1 MNKVYINGIL
11 LDGSENMVP
20 HKGKVIFVDGEK
32 ISRIEDKKGAKL
44 KGYEIVD
51 LKGKYIM
58 PGLINLH
65 VHMPA
70 GGKPKKKQQDFRK
83 LVKLITSN
91 PISYAAVPM
100 VVKKNAV
107 TELMS
112 GVTTL
117 RAVGGIKNSESK
129 IRDKINAGKI
139 LGPRML
145 VANEA
150 ISVPG
155 GHMAGSLAYEATSV
169 EDAIK
174 YAKKIIETKPDLLKL
189 MITGGVLDAE
199 VRGEPGVLK
208 MAPEMV
214 KAACDVAHANG
225 LKVAAHVESTEGV
238 KVALENGVDTIE
250 HGAKTTE
257 EIIQLFKEKGAYH
270 VATLSAVMPY
280 ALLPLEVTNFK
291 EDDQFNGNVVFKG
304 IVDCANECLKEGVT
318 VGLGTD
324 TGCPYITHYDMW
336 REIYYFTKY
345 CHVSNAFALHTATQ
359 VNAKIIGL
367 EEEIGTIAEGF
378 CADMIVTEDNPLEDI
393 KALRHVD
400 MVITRGRLIQNPK
413 VKKMENVEDA
423 LDTLL

>member
-1 MNKVYINGIL
+1 MNKVYINGII

-100 VVKKNAV
+100 VVKKNAQM
-107 TELMS
+107 ELMS

-208 MAPEMV
+208 MPPEMV

-250 HGAKTTE
+250 HGAKTTD
-257 EIIQLFKEKGAYH
+257 EIIQLFKERGAYH

-291 EDDQFNGNVVFKG
+291 EDDQFNGNVVFQG
-304 IVDCANECLKEGVT
+304 IVDCANECLKEGIT

-359 VNAKIIGL
+359 VNAKVIGL

-400 MVITRGRLIQNPK
+400 MVITKGRLIQNTK

-423 LDTLL
+423 LDSLL

>member
-1 MNKVYINGIL
+1 
-11 LDGSENMVP
+11 
-20 HKGKVIFVDGEK
+20 
-32 ISRIEDKKGAKL
+32 
-44 KGYEIVD
+44 
-51 LKGKYIM
+51 
-58 PGLINLH
+58 
-65 VHMPA
+65 
-70 GGKPKKKQQDFRK
+70 
-83 LVKLITSN
+83 
-91 PISYAAVPM
+91 
-100 VVKKNAV
+100 
-107 TELMS
+107 
-112 GVTTL
+112 
-117 RAVGGIKNSESK
+117 
-129 IRDKINAGKI
+129 
-139 LGPRML
+139 
-145 VANEA
+145 
-150 ISVPG
+150 
-155 GHMAGSLAYEATSV
+155 
-169 EDAIK
+169 
-174 YAKKIIETKPDLLKL
+174 
-189 MITGGVLDAE
+189 
-199 VRGEPGVLK
+199 
-208 MAPEMV
+208 
-214 KAACDVAHANG
+214 
-225 LKVAAHVESTEGV
+225 
-238 KVALENGVDTIE
+238 
-250 HGAKTTE
+250 
-257 EIIQLFKEKGAYH
+257 
-270 VATLSAVMPY
+270 MPY

>member
-1 MNKVYINGIL
+1 MNKVYINGII
-11 LDGSENMVP
+11 LDGSENMIP
-20 HKGKVIFVDGEK
+20 QKDMVIFVDGEK
-32 ISRIEDKKGAKL
+32 ISRIEHKKGAKL
-44 KGYEIVD
+44 KGYEIID

-91 PISYAAVPM
+91 PISYAVVPM
-100 VVKKNAV
+100 VVKNNAKM
-107 TELMS
+107 ELMS

-117 RAVGGIKNSESK
+117 RAVGGIKDSESK
-129 IRDKINAGKI
+129 VRDKINSGKI

-155 GHMAGSLAYEATSV
+155 GHMAGSLAYEAESV

-174 YAKKIIETKPDLLKL
+174 YAKKIIEKKPDLLKL

-208 MAPEMV
+208 MSPEMV
-214 KAACDVAHANG
+214 KAACDVAHASG

-238 KVALENGVDTIE
+238 RVALQNGVDTIE
-250 HGAKTTE
+250 HGAKTDD
-257 EIIQLFKEKGAYH
+257 EIIQLFKDRGAYH

-280 ALLPLEVTNFK
+280 ALLPLEVTGFR
-291 EDDQFNGNVVFKG
+291 EDDQYNGNVVFQG
-304 IVDCANECLKEGVT
+304 IVDCAYECLKAGVT

-336 REIYYFTKY
+336 REVYYFTKY
-345 CHVSNAFALHTATQ
+345 CHVTNAFALHTATQ
-359 VNAKIIGL
+359 VNAKIVGL
-367 EEEIGTIAEGF
+367 EQEIGTIAEGF
-378 CADMIVTEDNPLEDI
+378 CADMIVTEENPLEDI
-393 KALRHVD
+393 KALRNID
-400 MVITRGRLIQNPK
+400 MVITKGRLIQNPV
-413 VKKMENVEDA
+413 VKKMENVEEA
-423 LDTLL
+423 LDSLL

>member
-189 MITGGVLDAE
+189 MVTGGVLDAE

-250 HGAKTTE
+250 
-257 EIIQLFKEKGAYH
+257 
-270 VATLSAVMPY
+270 
-280 ALLPLEVTNFK
+280 NFK

>member
-1 MNKVYINGIL
+1 MDKVYINGII
-11 LDGSENMVP
+11 LDGSENMIP
-20 HKGKVIFVDGEK
+20 QKDMVIFVDGEK
-32 ISRIEDKKGAKL
+32 ISRIEPKKGAKL
-44 KGYEIVD
+44 KGYEIID

-70 GGKPKKKQQDFRK
+70 GGNPKKKQQDLRK

-100 VVKKNAV
+100 VVKNNAKM
-107 TELMS
+107 ELMS

-117 RAVGGIKNSESK
+117 RAVGGIKDSESK
-129 IRDKINAGKI
+129 VRDKINSGKI

-155 GHMAGSLAYEATSV
+155 GHMAGSLAYEAESV

-174 YAKKIIETKPDLLKL
+174 YAKKIIEKKPDLLKL

-208 MAPEMV
+208 MSPEMV
-214 KAACDVAHANG
+214 KAACDVAHASG

-238 KVALENGVDTIE
+238 RVALQNGVDTIE
-250 HGAKTTE
+250 HGAKTDD
-257 EIIQLFKEKGAYH
+257 EIIQLFKDRGAYH

-280 ALLPLEVTNFK
+280 ALLPLEVTGFR
-291 EDDQFNGNVVFKG
+291 EDDQYNGNVVFQG
-304 IVDCANECLKEGVT
+304 IVDCANECLK
-318 VGLGTD
+318 
-324 TGCPYITHYDMW
+324 
-336 REIYYFTKY
+336 
-345 CHVSNAFALHTATQ
+345 AALHKSRCYCRTWYRYRMS
-359 VNAKIIGL
+359 IHYSL
-367 EEEIGTIAEGF
+367 
-378 CADMIVTEDNPLEDI
+378 
-393 KALRHVD
+393 
-400 MVITRGRLIQNPK
+400 
-413 VKKMENVEDA
+413 
-423 LDTLL
+423 